1 MQHGKHSIVGGQ
13 WVNTRRVEREER
25 WRKKNE
31 PTFPAAASVAM
42 RLALRRATLC
52 MERRN
57 GWGIK
62 RGLQMLR
69 VWEDGKSSCCQ
80 RRQLS
85 RFPKFDRSFNRLR
98 MRPDQLGRARFL
110 FYLFPQRAISVCSA
124 EIAFLLKT
132 KRNMAA
138 MVGPG
143 WTWTRRT

>member
-1 MQHGKHSIVGGQ
+1 MTIWHTWLCSSIRTRSSRC
-13 WVNTRRVEREER
+13 NTGNILQLGDSGSTPGELRG
-25 WRKKNE
+25 KKNCEKKIE

-42 RLALRRATLC
+42 RLAFRRATLC

-98 MRPDQLGRARFL
+98 MRPDQLGRAHFHII
-110 FYLFPQRAISVCSA
+110 YFP
-124 EIAFLLKT
+124 
-132 KRNMAA
+132 N
-138 MVGPG
+138 GPF
-143 WTWTRRT
+143 RCAPPKSPFF